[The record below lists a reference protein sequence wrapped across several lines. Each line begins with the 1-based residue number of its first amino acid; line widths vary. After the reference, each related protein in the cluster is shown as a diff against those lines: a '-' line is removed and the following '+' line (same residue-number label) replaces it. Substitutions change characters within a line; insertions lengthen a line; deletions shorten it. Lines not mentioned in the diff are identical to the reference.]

1 MEKEYILEDIRKARF
16 LDNTKMIIDG
26 TIFIFD
32 SGTSLAELL
41 THIDP
46 IDDVNIPIVLAI
58 SIGIRSNKEQGIK
71 AVRDATEEEVANSNS
86 LDEELERSKNY
97 VLSYMLSQ
105 YALDIKIIPDDA
117 PFLMSVFIEMSDA
130 LKFAIKDY
138 GYEAEEDELFLAMLN
153 FCCGSADFEAM
164 VTWFGWEKWV
174 DYCKQFFHELMELV
188 KPYYLKAGR

>member
-1 MEKEYILEDIRKARF
+1 MEKEYIFDDMRKARF

-130 LKFAIKDY
+130 LRFAIKDY
-138 GYEAEEDELFLAMLN
+138 GYDTEEDELFLAMLN

-164 VTWFGWEKWV
+164 DTWFGCEKWF
-174 DYCKQFFHELMELV
+174 DYCKKFFHELMELV
-188 KPYYLKAGR
+188 KPYYMKRER